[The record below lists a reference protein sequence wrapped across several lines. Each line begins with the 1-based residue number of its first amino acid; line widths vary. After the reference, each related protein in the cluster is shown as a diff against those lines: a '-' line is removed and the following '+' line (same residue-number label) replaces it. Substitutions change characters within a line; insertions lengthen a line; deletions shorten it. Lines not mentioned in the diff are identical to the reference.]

1 MQPNELT
8 TAGSTMGTV
17 SYMSPEQ
24 ARGQLTDARTD
35 LFSLGTVLYQAA
47 TGVLPFPGE
56 TSAVVFD
63 AILNRAPLPVGQART
78 GLPADLDR
86 ILGKALEKERSLRY
100 QSATDLKTDL
110 LRLKRDLES
119 GGRRAAELS
128 ESRGGAA
135 KPAEKSVAVLYFG
148 NLSGVKEDEYLRDGV
163 TEDIIAELSKIK
175 GLRIFA
181 RSTVLAFRDK
191 EVTPAQVGQQLGAA
205 FLLTGS
211 LRRAGSRL
219 RINAELVDTK
229 TDFPLWSERY
239 DREMKDVFEVQDEIA
254 RSIAEALRVTLSPQE
269 QAALAARPTDNLQAY
284 DLYLRG
290 KSFARRVTR
299 QDTEF
304 ALQMFESAVSMDP
317 GFALA
322 HAAIAN
328 ACAQYF
334 YRSERDPAWIDRAK
348 AASERA
354 SALGS
359 DAPEIQVAE
368 AWILYAESNLD
379 EATRRVRRAIERKP
393 DCEGAYYLLGRVLF
407 ADGKYQEIADMAEAA
422 MAAAGADYNVYIPI
436 GNAMGA
442 LGKKEAT
449 ESVRQREMLALE
461 NHLRTVPEDARAHVL
476 LAADYAQLGRVED
489 ALRETSLAMA
499 LRSNETTVLYNAACV
514 YCQLGPEARRPAG
527 APPGL
532 AGRLQ
537 GRRLGA
543 PRPRPRP
550 PPRGPGV
557 REAVPRRGGRSE
569 LRRRAAD
576 DRSDGLA
583 LPGHVQARQRGHGRR
598 VRGRGHE
605 ARPPRRAQV
614 PARGDGAGHGLAR
627 ALPARGARGL
637 RPQPPRDLHGLRDR
651 PARGPALHRDG
662 AAGGRDARRADPA
675 AGLSTSGRSST
686 SGSRSRTRSSR
697 PTPRGSCTG
706 TSSRPTSSSTP
717 GARPRSW
724 TSVSPRSSVLGRAGG
739 AEHSEAP
746 TAVQPNELTTA
757 GSTMGTVSYM
767 SPEQARGQVTDART
781 DLFSLGTVLYQAAT
795 GALPFQG
802 ETSAVVFEA
811 ILNREPAPITQAN
824 PALPGGAQ
832 PHPRQGA
839 REGPGPAL
847 PDRHRPQDRPDAP
860 QARHRL
866 RRPAGGGALRLA
878 ALPARRPPR
887 SRSPCSTSRTS
898 PG

>member
-1 MQPNELT
+1 VIGRAVSHYRVTAKLGSGGMGVVYEAEDTTLGRHVALKFLPAEMAQDEASLERFQREARAASALNHPGICTVHAIEQHEGQPFIAMELLEGETLAERIRKGPFEIGPLLDIGIQVADALESAHAKGIVHRDLKPANVFVNSRGQAKILDFGLAKIERARPAGGGEHSEAPTAVQPNELT

-47 TGVLPFPGE
+47 TGALPFPGE

-63 AILNRAPLPVGQART
+63 AILNRAPRPVGQART
-78 GLPADLDR
+78 GLPTDLDR
-86 ILGKALEKERSLRY
+86 ILGKALEKERGLRY

-128 ESRGGAA
+128 ESRGGASKA
-135 KPAEKSVAVLYFG
+135 AEKSVAVLYFG

-191 EVTPAQVGQQLGAA
+191 EVTPTQVGQQLGAA

-211 LRRAGSRL
+211 LRRAGNRL

-239 DREMKDVFEVQDEIA
+239 DREMKDVFDVQDEIA

-269 QAALAARPTDNLQAY
+269 QAALATRPTDNLQAY

-334 YRSERDPAWIDRAK
+334 YRSERDPAWIERAK

-407 ADGKYQEIADMAEAA
+407 AAGKYQEIADMAEAA
-422 MAAAGADYNVYIPI
+422 MAVAGADYNVYIPI

-476 LAADYAQLGRVED
+476 LAADYAQLGRVEE

-514 YCQLGPEARRPAG
+514 YCQLGRK
-527 APPGL
+527 
-532 AGRLQ
+532 
-537 GRRLGA
+537 
-543 PRPRPRP
+543 
-550 PPRGPGV
+550 
-557 REAVPRRGGRSE
+557 
-569 LRRRAAD
+569 
-576 DRSDGLA
+576 
-583 LPGHVQARQRGHGRR
+583 
-598 VRGRGHE
+598 
-605 ARPPRRAQV
+605 
-614 PARGDGAGHGLAR
+614 
-627 ALPARGARGL
+627 
-637 RPQPPRDLHGLRDR
+637 
-651 PARGPALHRDG
+651 
-662 AAGGRDARRADPA
+662 
-675 AGLSTSGRSST
+675 
-686 SGSRSRTRSSR
+686 
-697 PTPRGSCTG
+697 
-706 TSSRPTSSSTP
+706 
-717 GARPRSW
+717 
-724 TSVSPRSSVLGRAGG
+724 
-739 AEHSEAP
+739 
-746 TAVQPNELTTA
+746 
-757 GSTMGTVSYM
+757 
-767 SPEQARGQVTDART
+767 
-781 DLFSLGTVLYQAAT
+781 
-795 GALPFQG
+795 
-802 ETSAVVFEA
+802 
-811 ILNREPAPITQAN
+811 
-824 PALPGGAQ
+824 
-832 PHPRQGA
+832 
-839 REGPGPAL
+839 
-847 PDRHRPQDRPDAP
+847 PDA
-860 QARHRL
+860 L
-866 RRPAGGGALRLA
+866 EALRLA
-878 ALPARRPPR
+878 SQAGFKDGGWARRDPDLALLHGDPEFE
-887 SRSPCSTSRTS
+887 SLY
-898 PG
+898 PGAAGE